1 MILGKDNIERMLEM
15 SEKFGLLAVCGALA
29 LAVQAAPV
37 KVEVAHPERYGCGET
52 AVFAVTLGNEKGVP
66 TNGLVTAVLSNYG
79 TKVVSSNV
87 FDLAR
92 GPSFSVSGTLD
103 EPGFLLLTLS
113 GKAVDR
119 NWGGGTFVT
128 SVAYEPEKVRTGAPK
143 PADFDAYWDGELAR
157 LEREVPLDV
166 RLEPCEKY
174 SNEKRVLSR
183 VSFATFR
190 GRRVWGFLSEPRDRS
205 RGPFPTRVNVPG
217 AGPGQCAFNAEG
229 DAGEIVLHLNVHYY
243 EPAFERGGN
252 GEAQGEE
259 ERQLA
264 AALGLEPRTYPLIGV
279 ERSREDC
286 FYHDAVVGLVR
297 AVNWLHA
304 REGVDRSR
312 FTYEGTSQ
320 GGGFGL
326 ILAGLSG
333 RFTRLVAYVPALCDP
348 CGYKAGRR
356 AGWPRFGDF
365 EGYAPGDFAKAE
377 ALAPYFDAAHFAT
390 RVTCPVRVVAGL
402 SDSVCPPASC
412 TTAYN
417 ACPSKDKRLVL
428 VPNMTHAV
436 FGDQYARWN
445 AWSRTG
451 GTPSRAK

>member
-205 RGPFPTRVNVPG
+205 RGPFPTRV
-217 AGPGQCAFNAEG
+217 
-229 DAGEIVLHLNVHYY
+229 
-243 EPAFERGGN
+243 
-252 GEAQGEE
+252 
-259 ERQLA
+259 
-264 AALGLEPRTYPLIGV
+264 
-279 ERSREDC
+279 
-286 FYHDAVVGLVR
+286 
-297 AVNWLHA
+297 
-304 REGVDRSR
+304 
-312 FTYEGTSQ
+312 
-320 GGGFGL
+320 
-326 ILAGLSG
+326 
-333 RFTRLVAYVPALCDP
+333 
-348 CGYKAGRR
+348 
-356 AGWPRFGDF
+356 
-365 EGYAPGDFAKAE
+365 
-377 ALAPYFDAAHFAT
+377 
-390 RVTCPVRVVAGL
+390 TCPVRVVAGL

-436 FGDQYARWN
+436 FGDQYAHWN

-451 GTPSRAK
+451 GTPSRAKGLPCERRKTK